1 MSDYGPIERKNLW
14 APWRIKYIQ
23 GLGGNDCFV

>member
-1 MSDYGPIERKNLW
+1 MKQIW

-23 GLGGNDCFV
+23 MEKAEGCFLCEKLSYHY